1 MNVCCTTPAAVLQRT
16 RNADGAP
23 LESRS
28 RTTTPPPASP
38 SAKQL
43 APVWHALSSSRAAPP
58 LSSVTPATTEKHG
71 AVVLVLWAEVFRT
84 IHKLLCVTLNGD
96 LPSIATPGFPTA
108 LSSLLLRTKAL
119 TPDNDTGDD
128 TSDIAEPP
136 DAKMVHPTTT
146 DKLCEATVTDD
157 RLRLSPFAPVI
168 LHAAMRHSLDPVI
181 VTGCEAKAMAD
192 TPGQL
197 NVHPST
203 AIRLPA
209 ETAVDEYHKHNAPAA
224 APLVSKNE
232 SSTIQLL
239 FCLITIGVCSTPNPQ
254 LKNDEDDI
262 TYLHNLKDHSLL
274 EEIVAAADDMEKA

>member
-1 MNVCCTTPAAVLQRT
+1 MNVCCTTPAAVLHRT

-23 LESRS
+23 LESGS
-28 RTTTPPPASP
+28 RTSMPPPASP

-43 APVWHALSSSRAAPP
+43 VPVWHALSSRRAAPP

-71 AVVLVLWAEVFRT
+71 AVVLVLWTVVFRT

-119 TPDNDTGDD
+119 TPDTDTGDD
-128 TSDIAEPP
+128 TSEIAEPP
-136 DAKMVHPTTT
+136 DAKMVHPSTTHE
-146 DKLCEATVTDD
+146 LCEATTTDE
-157 RLRLSPFAPVI
+157 RLRLSPFPPVV

-181 VTGCEAKAMAD
+181 VTGCDAKAMAD

-197 NVHPST
+197 NMHLST
-203 AIRLPA
+203 ATRLPA
-209 ETAVDEYHKHNAPAA
+209 ETAVDEYAKHNAPET
-224 APLVSKNE
+224 APRVSKAE

-239 FCLITIGVCSTPNPQ
+239 SCSSRIGVCSTPNPQ
-254 LKNDEDDI
+254 LKDDWDDMM
-262 TYLHNLKDHSLL
+262 YLHKLKDQWLL
-274 EEIVAAADDMEKA
+274 EEIVAAEDMQKA